1 MENVKKQYVD
11 WYRCGLWDKQ
21 KLALAVARGQISAAD
36 YTEITGEDGTQLS
49 ADAPPTYAELVAENK
64 LLQQKAAALADQ
76 NDFQEELIV
85 EMAEVVYA

>member
-1 MENVKKQYVD
+1 MKNQYAE
-11 WYRCGLWDKQ
+11 WYRRGLWDKRQ
-21 KLALAVARGQISAAD
+21 LALAVARGKITAAG

-49 ADAPPTYAELVAENK
+49 TDAPPTYAELVAENK

-85 EMAEVVYA
+85 ELAEVIYA

>member
-1 MENVKKQYVD
+1 MKNQYAE
-11 WYRCGLWDKQ
+11 WYRSGLWDKQ
-21 KLALAVARGQISAAD
+21 KLALAVARGKITAAD

-49 ADAPPTYAELVAENK
+49 TDVPPSYAELVAANK

-85 EMAEVVYA
+85 ELAEVVYA